1 MGRLGATAPF
11 ASLPYTSA
19 AMQITTTPAPKSTIL
34 VEVEVP
40 AERLAQA
47 VGEATRALSRRTKVP
62 GFRPGKAPRGVLEAV
77 LGHGAV
83 LEEAVDRLVQ
93 SAYRDALIEKE
104 ILPLTNADVEI
115 VQAEEGKPLIFKAT
129 VPIRPEVQL
138 GDYANFNFRPEIET
152 TDEAKV
158 DKVVEE
164 LRDQNASLSP
174 VEERG
179 AQKGDYAVI
188 KYEGTR
194 DGVPFEGGAA
204 ERMPLI
210 IGEDRLI
217 PGFEDELVGLTI
229 GDTKGFDITFP
240 ADYGEESLA
249 GQKAHFEVELRELR
263 EKILPEADD
272 DFARSMGDFTDL
284 ANLRVEVEKR
294 LKRNALDKAR
304 HSFSDRI
311 IEYAV
316 ANATID
322 LPDVLLEQEVE
333 VMHDEFRSAMARQG
347 ITEEAYEKVSGK
359 THEDLH
365 SDFRPDAEKR
375 VKVLLVLSRIAET
388 EGLEISDVDV
398 EAEIAKGRE
407 RYAGDP
413 KLAKYFESDRGRN
426 YIRST
431 LRRSRVVE
439 KLVDDWLAAHPDHPA
454 IPHVEDGPADV
465 DDDQARSVATV
476 GATDPGSILAADPN
490 DHVQDHDHADRDHD
504 LATTDEPA
512 PAG

>member
-1 MGRLGATAPF
+1 
-11 ASLPYTSA
+11 
-19 AMQITTTPAPKSTIL
+19 MQITTSPAPKSTIL

-93 SAYRDALIEKE
+93 SSYRDALIEKE
-104 ILPLTNADVEI
+104 ILPLTNGDVEI

-129 VPIRPEVQL
+129 VPVRPEVEL
-138 GDYANFNFRPEIET
+138 GDYTSFNFRPDIET
-152 TDEAKV
+152 TDEPKV
-158 DKVVEE
+158 EKVIEE

-174 VEERG
+174 VEDRG

-194 DGVPFEGGAA
+194 DGVPFEGGSA

-217 PGFEDELVGLTI
+217 PGFEDELVGLTV

-240 ADYGEESLA
+240 ADYGEETLA
-249 GQKAHFEVELRELR
+249 GQQAHFEVEVRELR
-263 EKILPEADD
+263 EKILPDADD
-272 DFARSMGDFTDL
+272 EFARSMGDFTDL
-284 ANLRVEVEKR
+284 ANLREEVTKR
-294 LKRNALDKAR
+294 LERNALDKAR
-304 HSFSDRI
+304 HTFSDRI
-311 IEYAV
+311 IEYAI

-322 LPDVLLEQEVE
+322 LPDVLVEQEVE
-333 VMHDEFRSAMARQG
+333 VMHDEFRSALARQG
-347 ITEEAYEKVSGK
+347 ISDEAYAKVSGK
-359 THEDLH
+359 THEELH
-365 SDFRPDAEKR
+365 ADFRPDAEKR
-375 VKVLLVLSRIAET
+375 VKVLLVLSRIAEVENLT
-388 EGLEISDVDV
+388 IGDADVD
-398 EAEIAKGRE
+398 AEIAKGKE
-407 RYAGDP
+407 RYAGDQ
-413 KLAKYFESDRGRN
+413 KLTKYFESERGRN

-439 KLVDDWLAAHPDHPA
+439 KLVDDWLAAHPEHPA
-454 IPHVEDGPADV
+454 IPHVEDGPADTM
-465 DDDQARSVATV
+465 DDDQARSVAAV
-476 GATDPGSILAADPN
+476 GATDPGSILEAG
-490 DHVQDHDHADRDHD
+490 DHDHGDHAHSHDHDSHDHADREHCDHD
-504 LATTDEPA
+504 HAAADAPA